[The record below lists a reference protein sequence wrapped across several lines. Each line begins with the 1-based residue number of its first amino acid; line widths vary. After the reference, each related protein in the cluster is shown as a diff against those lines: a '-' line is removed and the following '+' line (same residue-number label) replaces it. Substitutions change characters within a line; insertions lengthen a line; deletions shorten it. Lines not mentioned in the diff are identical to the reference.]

1 MTTWVLQDEELH
13 YTNSTQWM
21 RWTGS
26 GWSSTNGAPFEPA
39 GTQENDLCIVVIY
52 GKNTTPL
59 TVISGWNDRANYTDQ
74 TALTGSTP
82 TQVVA
87 DAVRGASPLNMSWP
101 PTWPAGTRIKLLW
114 YRADAGAS
122 TPVFGAAATQNHT
135 ELVTD
140 IVLPGGLT
148 TAVADEL
155 LVVTAAQGV
164 GAQPTNAIATDPG
177 TGSGSS
183 EDLATPPSTTAWL
196 NRELEVSGNIAYLV
210 ADAVKATPGST
221 GDIHVTGG
229 QTRTSIITAM
239 RYSASAPAD
248 VTPPVLSS
256 PTSAATGATTGSGTV
271 TTDEGNGTLFA
282 VVTTSA
288 TTPSATQVRAGQ
300 DHTGAAA
307 AFAVGSGSGQAVSAT
322 GVQNVAATGL
332 VDGTTYY
339 WHFLHDDAAANAS
352 NLVSSAGFTPTS
364 ADVIAP
370 TFSAAPAVSGLTQ
383 TGGTFTATIDETGDI
398 FYVIVPQADA
408 NPTPAE
414 VIAGQAS
421 GGGAP
426 LDAGSALAGTS
437 ISDAFSG
444 LAASTAYKAVCV
456 AQDDEGAPNVQSSVT
471 AVNFTTAAPP
481 DTTPPTFS
489 VAPAVSSITQTGG
502 TATATINE
510 TGDIFYVVVPQ
521 GDTTPSVGEVI
532 AGQASGGGAPLDAGS
547 VLAGTSISDA
557 FSGLTAGTAYKAV
570 FVARDDE
577 GAPNVQASVTPVNFT
592 TASASGTITLPAPV
606 NGANDALAAQSIKVK
621 IASISTG
628 VDVHV
633 ATVSYTSGN
642 IVVTDASIATGTT
655 YAVFCIDASGQTAK
669 AVLTAT

>member
-1 MTTWVLQDEELH
+1 M
-13 YTNSTQWM
+13 
-21 RWTGS
+21 
-26 GWSSTNGAPFEPA
+26 
-39 GTQENDLCIVVIY
+39 QEGDLCIAVLH
-52 GKNTTPL
+52 GKSTGAL
-59 TVISGWNDRANYTDQ
+59 AAISGWTQHDSFAGAGTSIGSVPSQ
-74 TALTGSTP
+74 TLAS
-82 TQVVA
+82 V
-87 DAVRGASPLNMSWP
+87 VRGASPVNMAWP
-101 PTWPAGTRIKLLW
+101 TSYPVGTRICFLW
-114 YRADAGAS
+114 YRADAGAA
-122 TPVFGAAATQNHT
+122 TPAFGGVETQNHT
-135 ELVTD
+135 VAVSD
-140 IVLPGGLT
+140 IVLDSGIT
-148 TAVADEL
+148 TAGAEEL
-155 LVVTAAQGV
+155 LIAAGAQGV
-164 GAQPTNAIATDPG
+164 AVSPSNAIATDPA
-177 TGSGSS
+177 TGSGASI
-183 EDLATPPSTTAWL
+183 DTATAPTVGVWR
-196 NRELEVSGNIAYLV
+196 NRHIAAESDMGWLV
-210 ADAVKATPGST
+210 ADAVKSGAGNT
-221 GDIHVTGG
+221 GAVHITGG
-229 QTRTSIITAM
+229 QTRTSRIIVA
-239 RYSASAPAD
+239 RFSAAAPAD

-288 TTPSATQVRAGQ
+288 TTPSATQMRAGQ

-352 NLVSSAGFTPTS
+352 NLVSSSAFTPTS
-364 ADVIAP
+364 ADVVAP
-370 TFSAAPAVSGLTQ
+370 TFSVAPAVSGLTQ

-398 FYVIVPQADA
+398 FYVIVPQAAA

-444 LAASTAYKAVCV
+444 LSASTAYKAVCV
-456 AQDDEGAPNVQSSVT
+456 ARDDEGAPNVQSSVT

-606 NGANDALAAQSIKVK
+606 NGANDALSAQSIKVK